1 MEVVNNKTENP
12 IRIYQEKFREMD
24 PQQMAKRSGCEFRD
38 GAFEIQLMNR
48 RVKLT
53 FPEMETFY
61 VDEPETAES
70 VGVTFASRK
79 ASDNVGVK
87 TADNVRILLARYVME
102 GVQAESSG
110 KMYSYPE
117 MPWGQ
122 VYEVQFRGRCISR
135 MAGTYGHNI
144 KGFIEGMERIGAKE
158 AREASGRFASGAD
171 CAYDIPFLP
180 KLTIRALI
188 WEADE
193 EFPASAQI
201 LFSDNVP
208 LAFTAEDMAV
218 VGDLFL
224 NAMKGKY

>member
-24 PQQMAKRSGCEFRD
+24 PQQMSKRSGCEFRD

-61 VDEPETAES
+61 EDGS
-70 VGVTFASRK
+70 
-79 ASDNVGVK
+79 K

-102 GVQAESSG
+102 GEQAESSG

-117 MPWGQ
+117 MPWGP

-135 MAGTYGHNI
+135 MAGTYGHNL
-144 KGFIEGMERIGAKE
+144 KGFQEGMEKIGAKE

-201 LFSDNVP
+201 LFSDNFP

-218 VGDLFL
+218 VGDIFL
-224 NAMKGKY
+224 NAMKGKC

>member
-38 GAFEIQLMNR
+38 GEFEIFLMNR

-61 VDEPETAES
+61 EDET
-70 VGVTFASRK
+70 
-79 ASDNVGVK
+79 K

-117 MPWGQ
+117 MPWGP

-144 KGFIEGMERIGAKE
+144 KGFIEGMERIGAQE
-158 AREASGRFASGAD
+158 AREESGRFASGAD

-201 LFSDNVP
+201 LFSDNFP

-218 VGDLFL
+218 IGDIFL
-224 NAMKGKY
+224 NAMKGKC

>member
-61 VDEPETAES
+61 EDGS
-70 VGVTFASRK
+70 
-79 ASDNVGVK
+79 K

-117 MPWGQ
+117 MPWGP

-158 AREASGRFASGAD
+158 AREASERFASGAD

-201 LFSDNVP
+201 LFSDNFP

-218 VGDLFL
+218 IGDIFL
-224 NAMKGKY
+224 NAMKGKC

>member
-24 PQQMAKRSGCEFRD
+24 PQQMAKRSGCEFSD

-61 VDEPETAES
+61 EDGS
-70 VGVTFASRK
+70 
-79 ASDNVGVK
+79 K

-117 MPWGQ
+117 MPWGP

-135 MAGTYGHNI
+135 MAGTYGHNL
-144 KGFIEGMERIGAKE
+144 KGFQEGMERIGAKE

-201 LFSDNVP
+201 LFSDNFP

-218 VGDLFL
+218 VGDIFL
-224 NAMKGKY
+224 NAMKGKC

>member
-12 IRIYQEKFREMD
+12 IRIYQKKFREMD

-38 GAFEIQLMNR
+38 GAFEILLMNR
-48 RVKLT
+48 RVRLT

-61 VDEPETAES
+61 MDEPGTADSVGISTAES
-70 VGVTFASRK
+70 KT
-79 ASDNVGVK
+79 SDCVGVK

-117 MPWGQ
+117 MPWGP

-201 LFSDNVP
+201 LFSDNFP

-218 VGDLFL
+218 IGDIFL
-224 NAMKGKY
+224 NAMKGKC

>member
-61 VDEPETAES
+61 MNEPGTADS
-70 VGVTFASRK
+70 KTA
-79 ASDNVGVK
+79 DNVQTGTADTRIK

-117 MPWGQ
+117 MPWGP

-201 LFSDNVP
+201 LFSDNFP

-218 VGDLFL
+218 IGDIFL
-224 NAMKGKY
+224 NAMKGKC

>member
-1 MEVVNNKTENP
+1 MEVVNNKTDNP

-38 GAFEIQLMNR
+38 GAFEILLMNR

-61 VDEPETAES
+61 EDGS
-70 VGVTFASRK
+70 
-79 ASDNVGVK
+79 K

-117 MPWGQ
+117 MPWGP

-135 MAGTYGHNI
+135 MAGTYGHNL
-144 KGFIEGMERIGAKE
+144 KGFQEGMERIGAKE

-201 LFSDNVP
+201 LFSDNFP

-218 VGDLFL
+218 IGDIFL
-224 NAMKGKY
+224 NAMKGKC

>member
-1 MEVVNNKTENP
+1 
-12 IRIYQEKFREMD
+12 
-24 PQQMAKRSGCEFRD
+24 
-38 GAFEIQLMNR
+38 
-48 RVKLT
+48 
-53 FPEMETFY
+53 
-61 VDEPETAES
+61 
-70 VGVTFASRK
+70 
-79 ASDNVGVK
+79 
-87 TADNVRILLARYVME
+87 
-102 GVQAESSG
+102 
-110 KMYSYPE
+110 MYSYPE
-117 MPWGQ
+117 MPWGP

-144 KGFIEGMERIGAKE
+144 KGFKEGMEKIGAKE

-201 LFSDNVP
+201 LFSDNFP

-218 VGDLFL
+218 IGDIFL
-224 NAMKGKY
+224 NAMKGKC

>member
-24 PQQMAKRSGCEFRD
+24 PQQMAKRSGCEFRN

-61 VDEPETAES
+61 EDGS
-70 VGVTFASRK
+70 
-79 ASDNVGVK
+79 K

-117 MPWGQ
+117 MPWGP

-201 LFSDNVP
+201 LFSDNFP

-218 VGDLFL
+218 IGDIFL
-224 NAMKGKY
+224 NAMKGKC

>member
-1 MEVVNNKTENP
+1 MTNMEVVNNKTENP

-38 GAFEIQLMNR
+38 GEFEIFLMNR

-53 FPEMETFY
+53 FPEMETY
-61 VDEPETAES
+61 YEDETRTA
-70 VGVTFASRK
+70 
-79 ASDNVGVK
+79 DNVQAGNARIK

-117 MPWGQ
+117 MPWGP

-144 KGFIEGMERIGAKE
+144 KGFKEGMEKIGAKE

-201 LFSDNVP
+201 LFSDNFP

-218 VGDLFL
+218 IGDIFL
-224 NAMKGKY
+224 NAMKGKC

>member
-38 GAFEIQLMNR
+38 GAFEILLMNR

-61 VDEPETAES
+61 EDGS
-70 VGVTFASRK
+70 
-79 ASDNVGVK
+79 K

-117 MPWGQ
+117 MPWGP

-135 MAGTYGHNI
+135 MAGTYGHNL
-144 KGFIEGMERIGAKE
+144 KGFIEGMEKIGAKE

-201 LFSDNVP
+201 LFSDNFP

-218 VGDLFL
+218 IGDIFL
-224 NAMKGKY
+224 NAMKGKC

>member
-1 MEVVNNKTENP
+1 MEVVNNNTENP
-12 IRIYQEKFREMD
+12 IRIYQEKFRDMD
-24 PQQMAKRSGCEFRD
+24 PMLMSKRSGCDYRD
-38 GAFEIQLMNR
+38 GVFAIQLMNR
-48 RVKLT
+48 CVKLT

-61 VDEPETAES
+61 ED
-70 VGVTFASRK
+70 GM
-79 ASDNVGVK
+79 K

-117 MPWGQ
+117 MPWGP

-144 KGFIEGMERIGAKE
+144 KGFQEGMERIGAKE
-158 AREASGRFASGAD
+158 AREDSGRFASGAD

-201 LFSDNVP
+201 LFSDNFT

-218 VGDLFL
+218 IGDIFL

>member
-1 MEVVNNKTENP
+1 MEVTNNKTENP

-24 PQQMAKRSGCEFRD
+24 PLQMAQRSGCDFQD
-38 GAFEIQLMNR
+38 GAFAILLMNR
-48 RVKLT
+48 RVTLT

-61 VDEPETAES
+61 EDGT
-70 VGVTFASRK
+70 
-79 ASDNVGVK
+79 K

-102 GVQAESSG
+102 GVQVESSG

-117 MPWGQ
+117 MPWGP

-144 KGFIEGMERIGAKE
+144 QGFQEGMERIGAQE
-158 AREASGRFASGAD
+158 AREENGRFASGAD
-171 CAYDIPFLP
+171 CAYDILFLP

-188 WEADE
+188 WEADD

-201 LFSDNVP
+201 LFSDNFP

-218 VGDLFL
+218 IGDIFL

>member
-12 IRIYQEKFREMD
+12 IRIYQEKYREMD
-24 PQQMAKRSGCEFRD
+24 PQQMAKRSGCEFCD

-61 VDEPETAES
+61 VDEPGTADS
-70 VGVTFASRK
+70 K
-79 ASDNVGVK
+79 ALDNVGVK

-201 LFSDNVP
+201 LFSDNFP

>member
-61 VDEPETAES
+61 EDGS
-70 VGVTFASRK
+70 
-79 ASDNVGVK
+79 K

-117 MPWGQ
+117 MPWGP

-135 MAGTYGHNI
+135 MAGTYGHNL
-144 KGFIEGMERIGAKE
+144 KGFQEGMERIGAKE

-201 LFSDNVP
+201 LFSDNFP

-218 VGDLFL
+218 VGDIFL
-224 NAMKGKY
+224 NAMKGKC

>member
-61 VDEPETAES
+61 EDGS
-70 VGVTFASRK
+70 
-79 ASDNVGVK
+79 K

-117 MPWGQ
+117 MPWGP

-201 LFSDNVP
+201 LFSDNFP

-218 VGDLFL
+218 IGDIFL
-224 NAMKGKY
+224 NAMKGKC

>member
-1 MEVVNNKTENP
+1 MEVVNKKTENP

-53 FPEMETFY
+53 FPEMGTFY
-61 VDEPETAES
+61 EDGS
-70 VGVTFASRK
+70 
-79 ASDNVGVK
+79 K

-117 MPWGQ
+117 MPWGP

-201 LFSDNVP
+201 LFSDNFP

-218 VGDLFL
+218 IGDIFL
-224 NAMKGKY
+224 NAMKGKC

>member
-1 MEVVNNKTENP
+1 MEVINNKTENP
-12 IRIYQEKFREMD
+12 IRIYQEKFRGMD
-24 PQQMAKRSGCEFRD
+24 PQRMAARCGISFAD
-38 GAFEIQLMNR
+38 GAFEIPLMNR
-48 RVKLT
+48 RVTLT

-61 VDEPETAES
+61 EDGS
-70 VGVTFASRK
+70 
-79 ASDNVGVK
+79 K
-87 TADNVRILLARYVME
+87 TADNVRILMARYVME

-117 MPWGQ
+117 MPWGP

-144 KGFIEGMERIGAKE
+144 KGFQEGMEKIGARPVRAENGK
-158 AREASGRFASGAD
+158 FAGGAD
-171 CAYDIPFLP
+171 CAYDILFLP
-180 KLTIRALI
+180 KLTIRAQI
-188 WEADE
+188 WAADE

-201 LFSDNVP
+201 LFSDNFP

-218 VGDLFL
+218 IGDIFL

>member
-24 PQQMAKRSGCEFRD
+24 PMQMAKRSGCEFRD

-61 VDEPETAES
+61 EDGS
-70 VGVTFASRK
+70 
-79 ASDNVGVK
+79 K

-117 MPWGQ
+117 MPWGP

-144 KGFIEGMERIGAKE
+144 KGFIEGMEKIGAKE

-201 LFSDNVP
+201 LFSDNFP

-218 VGDLFL
+218 IGDIFL
-224 NAMKGKY
+224 NAMKGKC

>member
-61 VDEPETAES
+61 EDGS
-70 VGVTFASRK
+70 
-79 ASDNVGVK
+79 K

-117 MPWGQ
+117 MPWGP

-135 MAGTYGHNI
+135 MAGTYGHNL
-144 KGFIEGMERIGAKE
+144 KGFQEGMEKIGAKE

-201 LFSDNVP
+201 LFSDNFP

>member
-38 GAFEIQLMNR
+38 GEFKIFLMNR

-61 VDEPETAES
+61 EDET
-70 VGVTFASRK
+70 
-79 ASDNVGVK
+79 K

-117 MPWGQ
+117 MPWGP

-144 KGFIEGMERIGAKE
+144 KGFIEGMERIGAQE
-158 AREASGRFASGAD
+158 AREESGRFASGAD

-201 LFSDNVP
+201 LFSDNFP

-218 VGDLFL
+218 IGDIFL
-224 NAMKGKY
+224 NAMKGKC

>member
-1 MEVVNNKTENP
+1 MAQRADMTALQNDIKEHHYMEVVNNKTENP

-24 PQQMAKRSGCEFRD
+24 PQQMAKRSGCEFHD

-53 FPEMETFY
+53 FPDMETFY
-61 VDEPETAES
+61 EDGS
-70 VGVTFASRK
+70 
-79 ASDNVGVK
+79 K

-102 GVQAESSG
+102 GVQADSSG

-117 MPWGQ
+117 MPWGP

-144 KGFIEGMERIGAKE
+144 KGFIEGMEKIGAKE

-201 LFSDNVP
+201 LFSDNFP

>member
-12 IRIYQEKFREMD
+12 IRIYQVKFREMD
-24 PQQMAKRSGCEFRD
+24 PLQMAKRSGCDYRD

-48 RVKLT
+48 RVKLS
-53 FPEMETFY
+53 FPEMETSY
-61 VDEPETAES
+61 EDGT
-70 VGVTFASRK
+70 
-79 ASDNVGVK
+79 K

-117 MPWGQ
+117 MPWGP

-144 KGFIEGMERIGAKE
+144 KGFQEGMEKIGAKE
-158 AREASGRFASGAD
+158 AREESGRFASGAD

-201 LFSDNVP
+201 LFSDNFT

-218 VGDLFL
+218 IGDIFL

>member
-1 MEVVNNKTENP
+1 MEVINNKTENP
-12 IRIYQEKFREMD
+12 IRIYQEKYREMD
-24 PQQMAKRSGCEFRD
+24 PLQMAKRSGCDYRD

-48 RVKLT
+48 RVKLS

-61 VDEPETAES
+61 EDGT
-70 VGVTFASRK
+70 
-79 ASDNVGVK
+79 K

-117 MPWGQ
+117 MPWGP

-144 KGFIEGMERIGAKE
+144 KGFQEGMEWIGATE

-201 LFSDNVP
+201 LFSDNFT

-218 VGDLFL
+218 IGDIFL

>member
-1 MEVVNNKTENP
+1 MDVVNNKTENP
-12 IRIYQEKFREMD
+12 IRIYQEKYRTMD
-24 PQQMAKRSGCEFRD
+24 PLQMAARCGIPYED
-38 GAFEIQLMNR
+38 GVFKILLMNR
-48 RVKLT
+48 LVTLT

-61 VDEPETAES
+61 ENGA
-70 VGVTFASRK
+70 
-79 ASDNVGVK
+79 K

-102 GVQAESSG
+102 GVQAESTG
-110 KMYSYPE
+110 KMHSYPE
-117 MPWGQ
+117 MPWGP

-144 KGFIEGMERIGAKE
+144 PGFQEGMEKIGARKALTE
-158 AREASGRFASGAD
+158 DGKYVSGAD

-188 WEADE
+188 WAADE

-201 LFSDNVP
+201 LFSDNFP

-218 VGDLFL
+218 IGDIFL
-224 NAMKGKY
+224 NAMKGKC

>member
-61 VDEPETAES
+61 EDGS
-70 VGVTFASRK
+70 
-79 ASDNVGVK
+79 K

-102 GVQAESSG
+102 GVQADSSG

-117 MPWGQ
+117 MPWGP
-122 VYEVQFRGRCISR
+122 VYEVQFRGRCINR

-144 KGFIEGMERIGAKE
+144 KGFIEGMEKIGAKE

-201 LFSDNVP
+201 LFSDNFP

-218 VGDLFL
+218 IGDLFL

>member
-61 VDEPETAES
+61 EDGS
-70 VGVTFASRK
+70 
-79 ASDNVGVK
+79 K

-117 MPWGQ
+117 MPWGP

-135 MAGTYGHNI
+135 MAGTYGHNL
-144 KGFIEGMERIGAKE
+144 KGFQEGMEKIGAKE

-201 LFSDNVP
+201 LFSDNFP

-218 VGDLFL
+218 VGDIFL
-224 NAMKGKY
+224 NAMKGKC

>member
-1 MEVVNNKTENP
+1 MEVINNKSENP
-12 IRIYQEKFREMD
+12 IRIYQEKYREMD
-24 PQQMAKRSGCEFRD
+24 PLQMAKRSGCDYRD

-48 RVKLT
+48 RVKLS

-61 VDEPETAES
+61 EDGT
-70 VGVTFASRK
+70 
-79 ASDNVGVK
+79 K

-117 MPWGQ
+117 MPWGP

-144 KGFIEGMERIGAKE
+144 KGFQEGMERIGATE

-201 LFSDNVP
+201 LFSDNFT

-218 VGDLFL
+218 IGDIFL

>member
-1 MEVVNNKTENP
+1 MTNMEVVNNKTENP

-24 PQQMAKRSGCEFRD
+24 PLQMAKRSGCDYRD

-61 VDEPETAES
+61 EDGT
-70 VGVTFASRK
+70 
-79 ASDNVGVK
+79 K

-117 MPWGQ
+117 MPWGP

-144 KGFIEGMERIGAKE
+144 KGFKEGMEKIGAKE

-201 LFSDNVP
+201 LFSDNFP

-218 VGDLFL
+218 IGDIFL
-224 NAMKGKY
+224 NAMKGKC

>member
-38 GAFEIQLMNR
+38 GAFEILLMNR

-61 VDEPETAES
+61 EDGS
-70 VGVTFASRK
+70 
-79 ASDNVGVK
+79 K

-117 MPWGQ
+117 MPWGP

-144 KGFIEGMERIGAKE
+144 KGFIEGMEKIGAKE

-201 LFSDNVP
+201 LFSDNFP

-218 VGDLFL
+218 IGDIFL
-224 NAMKGKY
+224 NAMKGKC

>member
-38 GAFEIQLMNR
+38 GAFEILLMNR
-48 RVKLT
+48 RVRLT

-61 VDEPETAES
+61 MDEPGTADS
-70 VGVTFASRK
+70 KTSDCVGV
-79 ASDNVGVK
+79 N

-117 MPWGQ
+117 MPWGP

-201 LFSDNVP
+201 LFSDNFP

-218 VGDLFL
+218 IGDIFL
-224 NAMKGKY
+224 NAMKGKC

>member
-1 MEVVNNKTENP
+1 
-12 IRIYQEKFREMD
+12 
-24 PQQMAKRSGCEFRD
+24 
-38 GAFEIQLMNR
+38 
-48 RVKLT
+48 
-53 FPEMETFY
+53 
-61 VDEPETAES
+61 
-70 VGVTFASRK
+70 
-79 ASDNVGVK
+79 
-87 TADNVRILLARYVME
+87 ME

-117 MPWGQ
+117 MPWGP

-144 KGFIEGMERIGAKE
+144 KGFKEGMEKIGAKE

-201 LFSDNVP
+201 LFSDNFP

-218 VGDLFL
+218 IGDIFL
-224 NAMKGKY
+224 NAMKGKC

>member
-61 VDEPETAES
+61 MDEPGTADS
-70 VGVTFASRK
+70 KT
-79 ASDNVGVK
+79 SDGVGVK

-117 MPWGQ
+117 MPWGP

-201 LFSDNVP
+201 LFSDNFP

-218 VGDLFL
+218 IGDIFL
-224 NAMKGKY
+224 NAMKGKC

>member
-1 MEVVNNKTENP
+1 MEIVNNKTENP
-12 IRIYQEKFREMD
+12 IRIYQEKYCGMD
-24 PQQMAKRSGCEFRD
+24 PQQMAGRSGCEYRD
-38 GAFEIQLMNR
+38 GAFEIPLMNR
-48 RVKLT
+48 HVKLT

-61 VDEPETAES
+61 EDGT
-70 VGVTFASRK
+70 
-79 ASDNVGVK
+79 K

-102 GVQAESSG
+102 GVQADSSG
-110 KMYSYPE
+110 KMFSYPE

-144 KGFIEGMERIGAKE
+144 QGFREGMEHIGAQE
-158 AREASGRFASGAD
+158 AREANGRFAGGAD

-201 LFSDNVP
+201 LFSDNFP
-208 LAFTAEDMAV
+208 LAFSAEDMAV
-218 VGDLFL
+218 IGDIFL

>member
-38 GAFEIQLMNR
+38 GAFEILLMNR
-48 RVKLT
+48 RVRLT

-61 VDEPETAES
+61 EDGS
-70 VGVTFASRK
+70 
-79 ASDNVGVK
+79 K

-117 MPWGQ
+117 MPWGP

-135 MAGTYGHNI
+135 MAGTYGHNL
-144 KGFIEGMERIGAKE
+144 KGFQEGMEKIGAKE

-201 LFSDNVP
+201 LFSDNFP

-218 VGDLFL
+218 IGDIFL
-224 NAMKGKY
+224 NAMKGKC

>member
-1 MEVVNNKTENP
+1 MKVINNKTENP
-12 IRIYQEKFREMD
+12 IRIYQEKFRGMD
-24 PQQMAKRSGCEFRD
+24 PQLMAARCGIPYTD
-38 GAFEIQLMNR
+38 GAFVIPLMNR
-48 RVKLT
+48 RVTLT

-61 VDEPETAES
+61 EDGT
-70 VGVTFASRK
+70 
-79 ASDNVGVK
+79 K

-102 GVQAESSG
+102 GVQAESNG

-117 MPWGQ
+117 MPWGP

-144 KGFIEGMERIGAKE
+144 KGFQDGMEKIGAQE
-158 AREASGRFASGAD
+158 ARGENGKYASGAD
-171 CAYDIPFLP
+171 CAYDIFFLP

-188 WEADE
+188 WAADE

-201 LFSDNVP
+201 LFSDNFP

-218 VGDLFL
+218 IGDIFL